1 MNLEEPVFSYDLDES
16 LPVTILEGS
25 TSRAAPVP
33 TLFAIRFFCKE
44 LELALDTL
52 VQCQEL
58 RELLSNRAEEKDEIY
73 ECLQRVMHRF
83 QEFLMTDARR

>member
-1 MNLEEPVFSYDLDES
+1 MNLEEPVFSYQIDES
-16 LPVTILEGS
+16 LPVTFIEGS

-44 LELALDTL
+44 LESALDTL

-58 RELLSNRAEEKDEIY
+58 KELLSNRDEEEDEIY
-73 ECLQRVMHRF
+73 KRLQRVMLRF